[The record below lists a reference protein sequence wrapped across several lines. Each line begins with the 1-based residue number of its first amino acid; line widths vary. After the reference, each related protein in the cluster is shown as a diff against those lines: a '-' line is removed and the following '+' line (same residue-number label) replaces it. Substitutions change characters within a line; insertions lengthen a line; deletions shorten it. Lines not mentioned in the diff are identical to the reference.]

1 MAGASGVQIG
11 SAIYHDVG
19 VIAKIW
25 EDVRKFLENR
35 GTSFEKI
42 VGMSHTENGKLGIR

>member
-1 MAGASGVQIG
+1 MAGASGVQVG

-19 VIAKIW
+19 VIAKMW
-25 EDVRKFLENR
+25 EDVKKFLENR

-42 VGMSHTENGKLGIR
+42 VGMSHGKIGN